1 MIKHKKE
8 VKQAMKLDQSLIMGI
23 FIGVTVGLLY
33 SGLLVGYLPFF
44 IIGTVVL
51 VLRYLHAR

>member
-1 MIKHKKE
+1 
-8 VKQAMKLDQSLIMGI
+8 MKLDTSLIMGI